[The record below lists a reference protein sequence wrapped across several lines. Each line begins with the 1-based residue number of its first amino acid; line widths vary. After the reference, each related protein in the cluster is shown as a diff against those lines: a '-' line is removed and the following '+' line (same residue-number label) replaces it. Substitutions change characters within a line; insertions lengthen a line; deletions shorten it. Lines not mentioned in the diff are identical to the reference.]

1 MRKLSEAEWIS
12 RFEQVQGRKPK
23 PDELQL
29 AYQSGLIEVSKNYN
43 YIYILLGSLLAI
55 VVAIGIS
62 LISGT
67 THQQSKGPSQ
77 QSLTNGPF
85 SITTEEHPMR

>member
-29 AYQSGLIEVSKNYN
+29 AYQSGLIGISKNYN
-43 YIYILLGSLLAI
+43 YIYILLGGSSSDRRWYWLDSSL
-55 VVAIGIS
+55 
-62 LISGT
+62 
-67 THQQSKGPSQ
+67 
-77 QSLTNGPF
+77 
-85 SITTEEHPMR
+85 

>member
-29 AYQSGLIEVSKNYN
+29 AYQSGLIGISKNYN
-43 YIYILLGSLLAI
+43 YSSGGSSSDRRWHWLDS
-55 VVAIGIS
+55 S
-62 LISGT
+62 L
-67 THQQSKGPSQ
+67 
-77 QSLTNGPF
+77 
-85 SITTEEHPMR
+85 